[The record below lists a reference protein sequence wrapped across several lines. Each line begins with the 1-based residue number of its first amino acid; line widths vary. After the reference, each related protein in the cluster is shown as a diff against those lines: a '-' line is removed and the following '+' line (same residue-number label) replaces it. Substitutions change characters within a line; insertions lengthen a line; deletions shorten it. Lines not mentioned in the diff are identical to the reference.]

1 MIVFCVLAPASM
13 CGSRPAANT
22 VCVCCLDLMHLHAG
36 AVLQLLEQL
45 PAALAAA
52 AASSPAQVSTIPLV
66 YLSPAAADFLAT
78 ANSCCEYLEQ
88 HKQQQVLASGTP
100 PLDTDRL
107 VKSGQLQLLAPAGQ
121 HKGGR
126 QASQVTPAATQAG
139 SSAVAAGSGAGA
151 QPMQLDPSSSS
162 VGDTARAER
171 GSGASWGSGGREG
184 GVSSSGWDALVQQV
198 LSLGPCVVFVPLW
211 SMAGGETWGTDK
223 LRVDAYRTHCLQVY
237 LLRQLLGGAH

>member
-1 MIVFCVLAPASM
+1 
-13 CGSRPAANT
+13 
-22 VCVCCLDLMHLHAG
+22 MHLHAG

-45 PAALAAA
+45 PAALAATA
-52 AASSPAQVSTIPLV
+52 APTPAQASTIPLV

-107 VKSGQLQLLAPAGQ
+107 IKSGQLQLLAPAGQ
-121 HKGGR
+121 HKSGR

-151 QPMQLDPSSSS
+151 QPMQLDHSSSP
-162 VGDTARAER
+162 VGGTAGAEQ
-171 GSGASWGSGGREG
+171 GSGASWGSGGRES

-198 LSLGPCVVFVPLW
+198 LLLGPCVVFVPLW

-223 LRVDAYRTHCLQVY
+223 LRVDAWRT
-237 LLRQLLGGAH
+237 